1 MNVSAGEKIADGT
14 EAGGRT
20 KRGELRASLEG
31 PSAGGRRLSR
41 LLGRAIFYSALTL
54 LALAA
59 IPYGTVETWSIALFE
74 IIVFAFGALWVVEGA
89 LSRGGNGGGWLRRDD
104 ALLFAPLALV
114 SFYAY
119 LQSVLPTGTT
129 AMNLRVVISADP
141 YETRLFA
148 LQLFAVTTFGALL
161 MRYTTN
167 RKRLAALVLTVLAV
181 AVVSAMFGIL
191 RQSAQRMG
199 EQGFLL
205 PYLAGGAGYA
215 QFIGRNSFAFLMEM
229 SLGLGVGL
237 LLGVPRQ
244 RLLLVASALAP
255 VWTALVLCNSRGGIV
270 SMLAEVI
277 FAALLYLLFR
287 PKRREEAAGGMPSES
302 EWGVE
307 TSGWQQQLFGSVF
320 FKATLVFA
328 LLVITI
334 TGTLRMGGAP
344 LADRLETVPGELNPQ
359 AATADSTGASRHD
372 IWRSTLNL
380 IKAHPLTGSGLGAYW
395 IAISQYHEGSGALS
409 PQQAHNDYL
418 ELAAGGGLIGV
429 LLLLWF
435 IFLLINR
442 ARVQLCAPD
451 RFRRGACFGALIGL
465 FGVSVHSLVDFGLHV
480 TVNALVCL
488 ALVVIA
494 TANVE
499 VAAPVVNRTANPPR
513 RRSTPH
519 G

>member
-1 MNVSAGEKIADGT
+1 MHVSAGEKIADGT

-20 KRGELRASLEG
+20 ERGELRASLEAA
-31 PSAGGRRLSR
+31 AGGGRLSW
-41 LLGRAIFYSALTL
+41 LLGRAIFYSALAL

-89 LSRGGNGGGWLRRDD
+89 LSRGGNGGGGLRRDD

-129 AMNLRVVISADP
+129 PMNLRVVISADP

-167 RKRLAALVLTVLAV
+167 RKRLAALVLTALAV

-229 SLGLGVGL
+229 SLGLGLGL

-244 RLLLVASALAP
+244 RLLLVAAALAP

-277 FAALLYLLFR
+277 FAPLLYLLCR
-287 PKRREEAAGGMPSES
+287 PKRRKEAAGNMPSES
-302 EWGVE
+302 EWRVK

-320 FKATLVFA
+320 FKAALVFA

-334 TGTLRMGGAP
+334 TGTLWMGGAP
-344 LADRLETVPGELNPQ
+344 LADRLETVSGELNPE
-359 AATADSTGASRHD
+359 AATAADSTGASRLD

-380 IKAHPLTGSGLGAYW
+380 IKARPLTGSGLGAYW

-442 ARVQLCAPD
+442 ARVQLRTPD

-499 VAAPVVNRTANPPR
+499 VAAPVVNRTANPPPR
-513 RRSTPH
+513 RRTHH